1 MKYRIEKDSLGEIKV
16 PTTAL
21 FGAQTQR
28 AVDNF
33 HISELRMP
41 KSFLIALALIKKNA
55 AKINAELGLLD
66 KKIANSIVTISQEII
81 KGQHLE
87 HFPVDIFQTGSG
99 TSSNMNMN
107 EVIANLAAKKI
118 KTAVSPNDHVNMGQS
133 SNDVIPTAIH
143 LSSCL
148 EIHKKLLP
156 ALSHLQQVIKKKS
169 ASLTNVCKTGRT
181 HLMDAM
187 PIRMEQE
194 LSGWLQQIKNDIDRI
209 KAVLPRL
216 QQLAQGGTAVGSGI
230 NTHHKFAKKIAASIG
245 KEVGLKLKP
254 SESFFEALSSQDTIV
269 ELSRTL
275 KLAIALSAN
284 SIALLANKSI
294 LCKIL

>member
-107 EVIANLAAKKI
+107 EVIANLAAKK
-118 KTAVSPNDHVNMGQS
+118 N
-133 SNDVIPTAIH
+133 
-143 LSSCL
+143 
-148 EIHKKLLP
+148 
-156 ALSHLQQVIKKKS
+156 
-169 ASLTNVCKTGRT
+169 
-181 HLMDAM
+181 
-187 PIRMEQE
+187 
-194 LSGWLQQIKNDIDRI
+194 
-209 KAVLPRL
+209 
-216 QQLAQGGTAVGSGI
+216 
-230 NTHHKFAKKIAASIG
+230 
-245 KEVGLKLKP
+245 
-254 SESFFEALSSQDTIV
+254 QD
-269 ELSRTL
+269 
-275 KLAIALSAN
+275 
-284 SIALLANKSI
+284 
-294 LCKIL
+294 CC